1 MGPHIHPDAG
11 MKSLEMP
18 GSRAAPRA
26 SFIGPK
32 PRAPS
37 PGWRVEGGGRASA
50 QGPARAFS
58 RLARSE
64 RQSPADRAALG
75 QLRELFGGIKAL
87 S

>member
-18 GSRAAPRA
+18 GSRAAPPGLFYRPQA
-26 SFIGPK
+26 EGPQ
-32 PRAPS
+32 P
-37 PGWRVEGGGRASA
+37 RVEGGGRASA

-75 QLRELFGGIKAL
+75 QSRELFGGIKAL